1 MQKRKNSH
9 FFVTK
14 MRKEMEKKMKTNC
27 KKWRYLLCITAVAT
41 AFASVPLRTQAAD
54 SKVNIVDNTG
64 KKQETTSDKMDS
76 ATKAG
81 RPVTTA
87 GAADLLDADISMET
101 EELIALAKSKTIPVQ
116 EEKQEPTLV
125 MAKVNEYVNVRKEPD
140 QDADKVGV
148 LYKDCGGDILEKKGE
163 WTKIKSGDVS
173 GWIKNDYLYF
183 GEEAE
188 KIAKDVGILTAYSN
202 TETLRVRKEA
212 DKDSAVL
219 GLLANG
225 EAVEAIAEEGDWVC
239 VSYEGTTGY
248 VSAEYVNV
256 EFDIDTAESMA
267 SIIAREE
274 AQKAKEAAEAAAAA
288 EVAAKRNAQKQAV
301 LATASEVDILAALI
315 QCEAGGESYEGQLAV
330 GSVVMNR
337 VRCGGY
343 PNSIAEVI
351 YASGQFVPASK
362 GRMESLILNGN
373 IKASCVQ
380 AAQEVIGG
388 RCNVGDALH
397 FRRAGNREGTVI
409 GNHVFW

>member
-1 MQKRKNSH
+1 
-9 FFVTK
+9 
-14 MRKEMEKKMKTNC
+14 MKTNC